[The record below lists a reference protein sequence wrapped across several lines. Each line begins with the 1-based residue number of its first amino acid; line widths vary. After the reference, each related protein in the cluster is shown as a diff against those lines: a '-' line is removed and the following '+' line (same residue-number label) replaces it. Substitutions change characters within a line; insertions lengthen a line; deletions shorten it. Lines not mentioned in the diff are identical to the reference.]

1 MKQNITLSL
10 DKEIIR
16 QAKIM
21 AAGRSTSISALLA
34 RELTRMVTE
43 NTHYRQA
50 RHSALSDL
58 DQGFH
63 LGGRTF
69 DRESLYDRHE

>member
-16 QAKIM
+16 QAKVM
-21 AAGRSTSISALLA
+21 AARRSTSISALLA

-43 NTHYRQA
+43 DARYRQA

-63 LGGRTF
+63 LGGQTF
-69 DRESLYDRHE
+69 DRESLYDRYE